1 MTKVKEEDASN
12 KPIKIRQVWAENL
25 EGEFDLIRDFV
36 HMFPYVSMDTEFPG
50 VVVAPNFDPNIP
62 YHLRHMD
69 PSEQYSFLKANVD
82 NLNLIQLGLTLT
94 DANGNLPGDVAYSY
108 IWEFNFKDFDV
119 DRDLQN
125 PDSIELLR
133 RQGIDFKSNLIY
145 GVDSLEFAKLF
156 RLKSGLVNSG
166 VSWVTFHSSYD
177 FGYLV
182 KILTQNY
189 LPSRLEEFLSILT
202 QIFGQNVYDMK
213 YMIKFCNLYGGLERV
228 ATKLK
233 VSRAVGNSHQA
244 ASDSL
249 LTWQAFK
256 KMKDIYFVNNG
267 ITMHAGV
274 LFGLEVTV

>member
-1 MTKVKEEDASN
+1 MMTNLNST

-25 EGEFDLIRDFV
+25 EHEFGLIRAII
-36 HMFPYVSMDTEFPG
+36 HMFPYVSIDTEFPG
-50 VVVAPNFDPNIP
+50 VVIAPYFHPNIP
-62 YHLRHMD
+62 YHLRHME
-69 PSEQYSFLKANVD
+69 PSEQYTFLKANVD
-82 NLNLIQLGLTLT
+82 NLKLIQLGLTLT
-94 DANGNLPGDVAYSY
+94 DADGNLPADHEYNY
-108 IWEFNFKDFDV
+108 IWEFNFNDFDV
-119 DRDLQN
+119 ERDLQN
-125 PDSIELLR
+125 TDSIDLLR
-133 RQGIDFKSNLIY
+133 RQGIDFKHNLTC
-145 GVDSLEFAKLF
+145 DTLQFAKLF
-156 RLKSGLVNSG
+156 LRSGLLFNSR

-182 KILTQNY
+182 KILTQDL
-189 LPSRLEEFLSILT
+189 LPSRLEDFLSILT

-213 YMIKFCNLYGGLERV
+213 HMIKFCNLYGGLERV

-256 KMKDIYFVNNG
+256 KMKDIYFFNNG
-267 ITMHAGV
+267 ITAHAGV